1 MIDPQPALQPE
12 ERSLPPASPARDWAG
27 MPAEQLRLAAR
38 FGRLQRAL
46 SWEDSPLAPRAH
58 GPAGSLRHA
67 AALLELQR
75 TAVRLEADLRAGL
88 AHRAFHY
95 EFQPMFRALTG
106 EVYGYEALLRW
117 THGGRVVS
125 PGRFVPLIDDAALLG
140 EIQAGLLDSVAALL
154 ALPDFKG
161 MVSLNWSPAQ
171 LARRSDVSAFA
182 ARVLAL
188 GLDPARIVIE
198 ISGPM
203 ALRDPQE
210 ACECLVFLKDLGF
223 RVALDDFGRGHDGF
237 SFLCNLP
244 IDIVKVDGA
253 LVRGLSDSPRARMVL
268 GAVVD
273 VAHRLGHLVV
283 AEGVETLDQLIGAAG
298 MGCGL
303 VQGFLVG
310 APQPQPRQVQCGDP
324 ALFGM
329 R

>member
-1 MIDPQPALQPE
+1 MIDPQHAKQPHERILPAT
-12 ERSLPPASPARDWAG
+12 SPDRGWAG
-27 MPAEQLRLAAR
+27 MPAEQLKLAAR
-38 FGRLQRAL
+38 FGELQRAL
-46 SWEDSPLAPRAH
+46 AASDAQPDDRMRAA
-58 GPAGSLRHA
+58 AGGLREA
-67 AALLELQR
+67 AALLEMQR
-75 TAVRLEADLRAGL
+75 TAARLEVDLRAGL
-88 AHRAFHY
+88 ARGAFHY

-117 THGGRVVS
+117 THEGKVVL
-125 PGRFVPLIDDAALLG
+125 PGRFVPLVDDGGLLG
-140 EIQAGLLDSVAALL
+140 EIQASLLGSVAALL
-154 ALPDFKG
+154 ALPDFTG
-161 MVSLNWSPAQ
+161 VASLNWSPAQ

-198 ISGPM
+198 ISGSA

-210 ACECLVFLKDLGF
+210 ARECLVFLKDLGF

-237 SFLCNLP
+237 SYLCNLP

-283 AEGVETLDQLIGAAG
+283 AEGVETLDQLIGAARL
-298 MGCGL
+298 GCGL

-310 APQPQPRQVQCGDP
+310 APRRQPRQVQCGDP
-324 ALFGM
+324 ALFGI